1 MNSPRARLKLVLAT
15 AIAALA
21 LGSVGAGSAQAVP
34 TFTAGAYPTTLTG
47 SQAESFIYNIDGY
60 EVTCASFS
68 LSGSMTEA
76 ETMLVLTPTYA
87 TCHAVNSGNSF
98 GAIIRFNKCFYTVQ
112 VTSKKT
118 NGEFSHI
125 GTANLECF
133 SNEQV
138 EIEIV
143 GVGGTLC
150 EYTIAP
156 ATGLSEMRYGTMAGT
171 PDDLTAQ
178 WLLKKL
184 PYKRRIGTVTFC
196 GPANGNAEYIGNATI
211 RGFNEKGTQ
220 VNLEVIGS

>member
-1 MNSPRARLKLVLAT
+1 MSPTRMRLKLVLAT

-21 LGSVGAGSAQAVP
+21 LGSAGAGSAQAVP
-34 TFTAGAYPTTLTG
+34 TFTAGEYPTTLTG

-60 EVTCASFS
+60 EITCTSFS

-87 TCHAVNSGNSF
+87 TCHAVNAGNTF
-98 GAIIRFNKCFYTVQ
+98 GAAIRFNKCFYTVQ
-112 VTSKKT
+112 VTSKKA
-118 NGEFSHI
+118 NGEFTHI

-133 SNEQV
+133 SNELV
-138 EIEIV
+138 EIEILSGLATV
-143 GVGGTLC
+143 C

-184 PYKRRIGTVTFC
+184 PYRRRIGSVTFC
-196 GPANGNAEYIGNATI
+196 GAANGNAEYTGNATI

-220 VNLEVIGS
+220 VNLEVTGS